1 MRAGKNTITGEVE
14 IYLDTKEAESMKE
27 MIRGAKLPQRQMFHQ
42 LLDKI

>member
-1 MRAGKNTITGEVE
+1 MRAGKNAITGEVE
-14 IYLDTKEAESMKE
+14 IYLDTEEADGMKE